1 MTPEELHRDLTNA
14 FNWPW
19 INLVTYPFTRVPLN
33 RKIMPFQTAKV
44 QRQLI
49 DSVTSFV
56 ERLKRIDTRR
66 SEPETGYY
74 FEYSDPLQRGEVLRV
89 IKYYDKDTMMITLCN
104 MRPEG
109 KTVKSGDIFSA
120 FGWYFFFN
128 EFAAS
133 RVGQADLHTL
143 VGVRGDYYSPNLPNQ
158 YNFFNWVNINPLSGR
173 KGD

>member
-19 INLVTYPFTRVPLN
+19 INLVTYPFTSVPLN

-49 DSVTSFV
+49 DSVTPFV

-74 FEYSDPLQRGEVLRV
+74 FEYSDHIQMGEVLRV
-89 IKYYDKDTMMITLCN
+89 IKYYDKDTMMLTICN
-104 MRPEG
+104 MNPEG
-109 KTVKSGDIFSA
+109 KAVKSGEFLKPFD
-120 FGWYFFFN
+120 WYFFFN
-128 EFAAS
+128 EFPAS
-133 RVGQADLHTL
+133 RVRQADL